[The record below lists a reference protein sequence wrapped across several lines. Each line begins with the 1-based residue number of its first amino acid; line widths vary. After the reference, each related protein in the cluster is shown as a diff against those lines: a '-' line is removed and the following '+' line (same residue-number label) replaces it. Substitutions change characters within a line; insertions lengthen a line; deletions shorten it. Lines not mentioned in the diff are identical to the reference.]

1 MKVRKQAV
9 LFTMVVLF
17 ALNATVPVFAED
29 TAEKKTPYTIE
40 YSKVEQTVLGNNLQ
54 VNSNTLS
61 LDSLDNKNELKKKYE
76 NILDTV
82 SKASQSLTAILND
95 PDASEELKT
104 VAKGTSVTLSTLSN
118 ILDMQEDTSEDDFEL
133 TDLQTDLAN
142 YQIVRTAQSVF
153 STHYQLQYSI
163 NELTD
168 SRALLENTLSTAKTK
183 YNLKQ
188 STSFDVAQAQDALNT
203 LDYSITN
210 LQNQSKAIDTEMNI
224 LLGHSYND
232 MIVFGNIPDP
242 DTDYANKIDL
252 DSDITAAQDASY
264 NIKIKRKQRAI
275 LSDDTYEERDKRNA
289 LNDDMELE
297 LQNIGSSLKKQYE
310 AIQGKQVL
318 LTAEQQKLATAKLSQ
333 EQALKKYEVGFL
345 STMDYAKIRYNTL
358 AQQYSVKA
366 AMAELFQEIEG
377 YKWIVRGLPA
387 LDINA

>member
-17 ALNATVPVFAED
+17 ALNATVPAFAED

-54 VNSNTLS
+54 VNSNMLS

-82 SKASQSLTAILND
+82 SKTSQSLTAILND

-104 VAKGTSVTLSTLSN
+104 VAKGTSVTLSTLSK

-142 YQIVRTAQSVF
+142 YQIVRTAQSLF
-153 STHYQLQYSI
+153 STHYQLQYNI
-163 NELTD
+163 EDLTD
-168 SRALLENTLSTAKTK
+168 SRALLENTLSTAQTK

-188 STSFDVAQAQDALNT
+188 GTSLDVAQAQDALNT
-203 LDYSITN
+203 LDCSITN

-232 MIVFGNIPDP
+232 TIVFGNVPNP
-242 DTDYANKIDL
+242 DTDYTNKIDL
-252 DSDITAAQDASY
+252 DSDLTAAQDASY

-275 LSDDTYEERDKRNA
+275 LSDETYKEKDKK
-289 LNDDMELE
+289 M
-297 LQNIGSSLKKQYE
+297 
-310 AIQGKQVL
+310 
-318 LTAEQQKLATAKLSQ
+318 LSMMTWN
-333 EQALKKYEVGFL
+333 L
-345 STMDYAKIRYNTL
+345 SYRT
-358 AQQYSVKA
+358 
-366 AMAELFQEIEG
+366 
-377 YKWIVRGLPA
+377 
-387 LDINA
+387 